1 MLARA
6 LALLLASALSSSQ
19 LLASAS
25 PDAPARFFDSETI
38 QATRLVGNV
47 PATTSDNAWLAFPA
61 RTFTAHPQKSVRL
74 NDKTANAALVG
85 RGAVAL
91 EVRAVASKTELGVLV
106 TWRDPSEDRVKD
118 ETAQFADSVALE
130 MPVHFGAGRR
140 LPYVGMG
147 DDKEHV
153 TITMQR
159 AVDGGSRGG
168 EYVGAGFGSL
178 TRAMVQG
185 GRSAM
190 DYDAAT
196 ETWRALFVRKLVSQG
211 RNLDTGLVPFALAVW
226 DGGEKDRGGN
236 KALTSW
242 KFVRI
247 PDRTIDDAFLRE
259 VAWGYS
265 DGDLGDPARGKQLTE
280 TVCIAC
286 HRVGDKRFA
295 LESFAPELDGVGG
308 YSTYAYLRDSLM
320 DPSAVVVPN
329 LNINRHYAK
338 GATDANGAYANNLMY
353 QWYSVDGAG
362 KKTSKM
368 ASFAYL
374 PKDDIN
380 AIVAYL
386 KTLGAEDAKAP
397 STAATTAEAAPTAQ
411 KE

>member
-1 MLARA
+1 MLAHV
-6 LALLLASALSSSQ
+6 LTSTLLFAVAG
-19 LLASAS
+19 
-25 PDAPARFFDSETI
+25 PAPERFFASETI
-38 QATRLVGNV
+38 EATRLVAHV
-47 PATTSDNAWLAFPA
+47 PATTSDEAWSRIPA
-61 RTFTAHPQKSVRL
+61 KTFTAHPQKSVRL
-74 NDKTANAALVG
+74 NDKAPNAALVG
-85 RGAVAL
+85 RQGTAL
-91 EVRAVASKTELGVLV
+91 EVRAVASKTELALLVL
-106 TWRDPSEDRVKD
+106 WRDESEDRVKD
-118 ETAQFADSVALE
+118 ETSHFADSVALE
-130 MPVHFGAGRR
+130 IPVRFGKSIR

-178 TRAMVQG
+178 TRAMVLG

-196 ETWRALFVRKLVSQG
+196 QTWRALFVRKLQSQG
-211 RNLDTGLVPFALAVW
+211 RNLDTALVPFALAVW
-226 DGGEKDRGGN
+226 DGASSDRGGN

-247 PDRTIDDAFLRE
+247 PDRSIDPAYLSE

-265 DGDLGDPARGKQLTE
+265 DGDVGDPARGKQLVE

-295 LESFAPELDGVGG
+295 LESFAPELDGIGG
-308 YSTYAYLRDSLM
+308 YSTYGYLRDSLM

-329 LNINRHYAK
+329 LNINRHYTK
-338 GATDANGAYANNLMY
+338 ATPDENGAYPNNLMY

-386 KTLGAEDAKAP
+386 KTLGAEE
-397 STAATTAEAAPTAQ
+397 ATSPTTPTAQ